1 MAQPQTSAGRPGGDT
16 DRSRSRSSSAILQ
29 VHESGRRA
37 DAQLD
42 RLQGWISKSP
52 VRLALILLVGGRVIG
67 GAVYSVAE
75 SDADWFDGAWWA
87 LVTQTTVGYGDFAPE
102 SFIGRATAEFVMWT
116 AILAVAIITASFAG
130 AIAESR
136 INAHEGTPELDDDFD
151 HLIEQM
157 EALKSVV
164 QDPRVEEALRQV
176 QKERRNA

>member
-1 MAQPQTSAGRPGGDT
+1 MGTTPARSASSAQRAVIQIQTSQRWID
-16 DRSRSRSSSAILQ
+16 
-29 VHESGRRA
+29 V
-37 DAQLD
+37 QLE
-42 RLQGWISKSP
+42 RLQQWIAKSP
-52 VRLALILLVGGRVIG
+52 VRLALMLLIAGRVIG

-130 AIAESR
+130 LIAEAR
-136 INAHEGTPELDDDFD
+136 INKHQETPELDDDLD
-151 HLIEQM
+151 QLIGQI

-164 QDPRVEEALRQV
+164 TDPRVEAALRQV
-176 QKERRNA
+176 HEERRNT